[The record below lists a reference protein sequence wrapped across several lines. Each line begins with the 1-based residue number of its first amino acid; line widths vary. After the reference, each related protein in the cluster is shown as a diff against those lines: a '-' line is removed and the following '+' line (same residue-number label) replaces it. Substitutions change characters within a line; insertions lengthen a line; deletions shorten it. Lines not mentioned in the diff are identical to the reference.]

1 MSITAGCGN
10 MECGSA
16 FATGLIGGIVYQGG
30 GLGGDCG
37 LGRDFD
43 IVQLHAIAHYQLPL
57 HTCKSVGRC
66 GWGFG
71 AWRTLG
77 SEV

>member
-1 MSITAGCGN
+1 

-30 GLGGDCG
+30 GSWGGEDCG

-57 HTCKSVGRC
+57 HTCKSIALAI
-66 GWGFG
+66 WSLQIF
-71 AWRTLG
+71 L
-77 SEV
+77 